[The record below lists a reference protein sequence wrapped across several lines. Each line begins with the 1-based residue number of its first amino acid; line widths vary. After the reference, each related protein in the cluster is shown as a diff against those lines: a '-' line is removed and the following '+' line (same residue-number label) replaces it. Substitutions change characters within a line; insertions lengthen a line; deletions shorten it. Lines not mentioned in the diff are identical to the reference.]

1 MKRFALLFI
10 TLPALTAHAELT
22 LEQCLTEAEK
32 NYPLICKQQLMD
44 QTCDLSL
51 SDINR
56 GWLPKLEIYGQAT
69 AQNEVPSFPATLTS
83 AVPGMKGLSHYQYKV
98 GADLQQ
104 TVWDGGASSARRTI
118 ERASTAENLAG
129 LRVQVYGI
137 RERVESLFFGV
148 LLIDEQLQ
156 QSAANIRLLEAN
168 LAKMRSLVRNGVA
181 MQADADMVEAQL
193 LTARQQDT
201 QARSARA
208 GYVSALGL
216 FIDHDIS
223 GETLVKPEAALPSS
237 LDTRRPE
244 LDLFSAQNATFKAR
258 MKAIDAQR
266 MPKIGVFAQAYYG
279 YPGLN
284 YFESMMNRD
293 LSFNIIGG
301 IKVSWNIDAL
311 YTSNNSRKRLQLAQ
325 QSVDSDR
332 ETFELNTRIQTSAEM
347 ADIRGLQDAIAS
359 DSQIVELRAR
369 VRKAAESQLANGVI
383 DTTSLLTKITDENQS
398 QLTARYH
405 EIQLLQRIY
414 KLRNTLNQ

>member
-1 MKRFALLFI
+1 MKRLSLLL
-10 TLPALTAHAELT
+10 TALTALAAHAELT

-32 NYPLICKQQLMD
+32 NYPLICQRQLME
-44 QTCDLSL
+44 QTCNLSL

-56 GWLPKLEIYGQAT
+56 GWLPRLELYGQAT
-69 AQNEVPSFPATLTS
+69 AQNDVPSFPSTLTS
-83 AVPGMKGLSHYQYKV
+83 VIPDIKRLSRYQYKV

-104 TVWDGGASSARRTI
+104 TVWDGGASSARRGI
-118 ERASTAENLAG
+118 ERASTQENMAALQ
-129 LRVQVYGI
+129 VQVYGV
-137 RERVESLFFGV
+137 RERVENLFFGI

-156 QSAANIRLLEAN
+156 QSATNIRLLEAN
-168 LAKMRSLVRNGVA
+168 LAKMQSLVKNGVA

-208 GYVSALGL
+208 GYSSALGL
-216 FIDHDIS
+216 FLDRDIA
-223 GETLVKPEAALPSS
+223 GETLVKPEAAMPAS
-237 LDTRRPE
+237 LDTKRPE
-244 LDLFSAQNATFKAR
+244 LELFSARNATFNAR
-258 MKAIDAQR
+258 LKAIDAQL

-284 YFESMMNRD
+284 YFESMMNRN

-301 IKVSWNIDAL
+301 IKVSWSLDAL
-311 YTSNNSRKRLQLAQ
+311 YTSNNSRKRLQLAR

-332 ETFELNTRIQTSAEM
+332 ETFEFNTRVQTAAEM
-347 ADIRGLQDAIAS
+347 ADIRGLQDAMAS
-359 DSQIVELRAR
+359 DSKIVELRAK